1 MFHMRLT
8 PDDPLSPQI
17 VPDNQNR
24 ATRLA
29 SGLEWYTQLCPVLD
43 ASVTAAV
50 FSETKRNTDTVDHV
64 ASLHMFRS

>member
-1 MFHMRLT
+1 MFYTRLT

-17 VPDNQNR
+17 VPDNQNT

-29 SGLEWYTQLCPVLD
+29 SGLDWYTQLGPVLN

-50 FSETKRNTDTVDHV
+50 LSETKRNTDTVDHI